1 MEKNGKKIIVLLFS
15 LTLLLGGSLQTSS
28 AVNLEAISNYSIY
41 LSISPSHIEEQ
52 PNANPFGY
60 VYIVNRAGIPIT
72 SDFDVE
78 ITLTSDDPL
87 VASVPETITF
97 SANAGFSK
105 FDITVGGPGTTT
117 IVATLNDKTA
127 FEDIT
132 VGVLDDVLPDDLVL
146 ELNLP
151 TSKMHVNTEMPFSVY
166 LRTAD
171 GEIVR
176 APYDIEILLDY
187 EAALATPNTEKL
199 IIKKGENYAWG
210 TIQTYEKIGNT
221 FLHAIQQEAQLD
233 AIKNIDISSTFPAS
247 LEIRIYPELI
257 PAEID
262 RNLDIFVS
270 LLDSDENPTVAHRD
284 IPLDFFSD
292 EQDYVGEDLD
302 DTMDEMKMVI
312 RKGDFGFHF
321 RQDVDLIGL
330 IKNNII
336 IGVTAPGLGVAT
348 DAFSTVWSQL

>member
-15 LTLLLGGSLQTSS
+15 LTLLLGGNLQTSS

-41 LSISPSHIEEQ
+41 LSISPAHIEEQ
-52 PNANPFGY
+52 PNANPIGY

-87 VASVPETITF
+87 IASVPETITF
-97 SANAGFSK
+97 SGNAGFSK
-105 FDITVGGPGTTT
+105 FDITVGGPGTST

-127 FEDIT
+127 FADIT
-132 VGVLDDVLPDDLVL
+132 VGVLDDFLPDDLVL

-151 TSKMHVNTEMPFSVY
+151 TSKMHVNTVMPFSVY

-199 IIKKGENYAWG
+199 IIKK
-210 TIQTYEKIGNT
+210 
-221 FLHAIQQEAQLD
+221 
-233 AIKNIDISSTFPAS
+233 
-247 LEIRIYPELI
+247 R
-257 PAEID
+257 
-262 RNLDIFVS
+262 
-270 LLDSDENPTVAHRD
+270 
-284 IPLDFFSD
+284 
-292 EQDYVGEDLD
+292 
-302 DTMDEMKMVI
+302 
-312 RKGDFGFHF
+312 
-321 RQDVDLIGL
+321 
-330 IKNNII
+330 
-336 IGVTAPGLGVAT
+336 
-348 DAFSTVWSQL
+348 